1 MYQNAN
7 RGFGHA
13 TTKAYTPHRIREIR
27 YEILN
32 TLLEAHSKQEEFD
45 TNILNTKLCLIK
57 KYHRRLRFLLIV
69 KCTEAYLYF
78 IEQGFINNL
87 KEHEQDFIINMFRID
102 AHDTTIDTIC
112 G

>member
-1 MYQNAN
+1 MSYQKISS
-7 RGFGHA
+7 
-13 TTKAYTPHRIREIR
+13 TT
-27 YEILN
+27 
-32 TLLEAHSKQEEFD
+32 TLPQLV
-45 TNILNTKLCLIK
+45 
-57 KYHRRLRFLLIV
+57 V

-87 KEHEQDFIINMFRID
+87 KEHEQDFIINMFALID